1 MLTLRMITITF
12 MQNQFNNN
20 KAINSQLEVL
30 KAHQQT
36 NFYLLMGISSI
47 LNL

>member
-1 MLTLRMITITF
+1 

-20 KAINSQLEVL
+20 KAIHPQLEVL

-36 NFYLLMGISSI
+36 NFYLLMDIY
-47 LNL
+47 LLVYV